1 MRLSIISTLTL
12 TVLAATGALLG
23 SGSAIAAEYNIMASK
38 PGGTHWPFAEDIA
51 RIGKRCGLDLNL
63 VESGGS
69 LENFFGVRNRPNTQF
84 GIVAAD
90 VLNYMNS
97 YKSENADVQAAVRGM
112 RIMLPLYDAEVQV
125 VARSGIK
132 TLADLSGLRVGV
144 GPQDS
149 AANLTGQ
156 LIFDILGVKNV
167 ELVKGSNDEMI
178 DQLRDGK
185 IDALVRVAGA
195 PVEAL
200 ADGRLDQ
207 RFHLV
212 PITEEVLR
220 STYKETTLKAGLY
233 TFQPEA
239 VETVAV
245 KTVLMTY
252 EYGSKKN
259 GYSEKACKAVADFTR
274 LVVDNIDELRRTGH
288 PKWKDIDLTE
298 IPQGWTIGDCV
309 RKGLD
314 PAYQVECK
322 APAAEGATS
331 DANKDYLN
339 LLRAHMKQ

>member
-1 MRLSIISTLTL
+1 MLTLTL
-12 TVLAATGALLG
+12 LAGLVPGAVQAEG
-23 SGSAIAAEYNIMASK
+23 AEYNIMASK

-51 RIGKRCGLDLNL
+51 RVGKKCGLDLNL

-69 LENFFGVRNRPNTQF
+69 LENFFGVRNRANTQF

-97 YKSENADVQAAVRGM
+97 YQSQNADVRAAVQGM

-125 VARSGIK
+125 VARSGINS
-132 TLADLSGLRVGV
+132 LADLAGLRVGV

-156 LIFDILGVKNV
+156 LVFDILGVKGV

-185 IDALVRVAGA
+185 IDALLRVAGA

-200 ADGRLDQ
+200 ADGRLDE
-207 RFHLV
+207 RFHMV
-212 PITEEVLR
+212 PITESVLKA
-220 STYKETTLKAGLY
+220 SYKPTTLQAGLY
-233 TFQPEA
+233 KFQPTA
-239 VETVAV
+239 IETIAV
-245 KTVLMTY
+245 KTVIMTY
-252 EYGSKKN
+252 EYGAKKN
-259 GYSEKACKAVADFTR
+259 AYSQKACKAVSDFTK
-274 LVVDNIDELRRTGH
+274 LIVDNIDELRRTGH

-309 RKGLD
+309 RRGLE
-314 PAYQVECK
+314 PTYEVQCTAPK
-322 APAAEGATS
+322 AADS
-331 DANKDYLN
+331 ANQDYLD
-339 LLRAHMKQ
+339 LLRTHMKQ